1 VNSFARRSRRT
12 VAAILGLS
20 LLCFDPALADDPG
33 TAEEAAP
40 APAPADA
47 PGVPADAPSA
57 PAPSPTPAAT
67 APVVPAA
74 PGPSRWADG
83 AVKAFDVIPIRVLSA
98 CSVIVGFGAFIVAAP
113 LVAPGF
119 QMEGIRNSWDYF
131 VMAPVDYT
139 FVRPLGDF

>member
-1 VNSFARRSRRT
+1 VRYVNSFARRSRRT

-33 TAEEAAP
+33 TAEEAVP

-47 PGVPADAPSA
+47 PSE
-57 PAPSPTPAAT
+57 PAPSPTPAAA
-67 APVVPAA
+67 APVPPAA
-74 PGPSRWADG
+74 PGPNRWADG
-83 AVKAFDVIPIRVLSA
+83 AVKAFDVIPIRLLSA